1 MLPRTRS
8 QSERTSVRRVLQAA
22 GLIQEESLAQ
32 AIVHIPDRT
41 KHRRLPDVHRNRRTD
56 WPMSRCHRRTP
67 ESHRVLSAFHGPA
80 SLSSAERWKCTPTRF
95 CLSIIGRAGDLGT
108 GEDERGGGDGVLHF
122 VRYRGGTR
130 RRFLPQ
136 LRSCSSGRFERL
148 DICTASGVW
157 RATAPPPGYGPPS
170 APPPPV
176 GAAPGAHM
184 SQFGALADWGP
195 RALGFLIDLA
205 LVIVADIVFFILAV
219 IVHPLFFLEWIV
231 AIGIALFFAW
241 QVGETGQSPGM
252 RVIGLKCISNQ
263 TGQVLGF
270 GMGVVRALACIVNS
284 IICYIGWLF
293 PLWDNQR
300 QTVADKIVSTY
311 VITVPKQAFS
321 VMPPS

>member
-1 MLPRTRS
+1 MAFC
-8 QSERTSVRRVLQAA
+8 TSCGTEGV
-22 GLIQEESLAQ
+22 
-32 AIVHIPDRT
+32 
-41 KHRRLPDVHRNRRTD
+41 
-56 WPMSRCHRRTP
+56 
-67 ESHRVLSAFHGPA
+67 
-80 SLSSAERWKCTPTRF
+80 
-95 CLSIIGRAGDLGT
+95 T
-108 GEDERGGGDGVLHF
+108 GEGF
-122 VRYRGGTR
+122 C
-130 RRFLPQ
+130 
-136 LRSCSSGRFERL
+136 RSCGAALPADPSGS
-148 DICTASGVW
+148 TSAPPPTYG
-157 RATAPPPGYGPPS
+157 APTAPPPGYGPPT

-176 GAAPGAHM
+176 GAAAGAHV
-184 SQFGALADWGP
+184 SQFGPLADWGP

-270 GMGVVRALACIVNS
+270 GMGVVHALACIVNS